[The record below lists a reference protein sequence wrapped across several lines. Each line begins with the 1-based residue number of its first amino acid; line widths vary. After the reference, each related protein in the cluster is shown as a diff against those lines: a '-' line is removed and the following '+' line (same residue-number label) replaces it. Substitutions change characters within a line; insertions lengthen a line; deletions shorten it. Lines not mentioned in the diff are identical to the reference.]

1 MKTASSHNEPLTGK
15 VEMEELKPCPF
26 CGSNNVELEDIS
38 DTDDHQGYVIC
49 RNNACGAWPHNAE
62 EIEVAVNQWNSR
74 PIEDIQRERI
84 TALESELS
92 RAQERSEEMLE
103 LIKLLYRKHH
113 MGDGRIGW
121 VKLGEKMMDAL
132 CNAMGD
138 KEYQKWVEEIGREID
153 AGNFRVITEDTAN
166 DK

>member
-1 MKTASSHNEPLTGK
+1 MTEPQTASSPTEPLTGK

-84 TALESELS
+84 TALESSLS
-92 RAQERSEEMLE
+92 RAQERLKEIEHIAQSALRREEFSLADT
-103 LIKLLYRKHH
+103 LSDFTAIFGLAITHRL
-113 MGDGRIGW
+113 
-121 VKLGEKMMDAL
+121 A
-132 CNAMGD
+132 
-138 KEYQKWVEEIGREID
+138 
-153 AGNFRVITEDTAN
+153 TEDKPEKGEN
-166 DK
+166 KS